1 MKKYLFF
8 LFAVFCAFICG
19 CSKESINAS
28 QNAQNTI
35 QQSELE
41 AEFAVILSKA
51 LYQEEGLRRFVKN
64 QALKEF
70 DKDYD
75 VFYPLLKDEIV
86 ENNES
91 FHMILSRY
99 DDKDILSDIEAN
111 CPLINILVPDWSW
124 IDAFSI
130 HTWDTDIQDISV
142 ILGTADSKHYVYT
155 NGKLECILDLCQ
167 IPGFASVIVNNN
179 DRVKMVETK
188 GANKQYLFIDD
199 EFNGALSSKTK
210 AEVQPI
216 RDHEYYD
223 RTFETVDYSNFMST
237 EDLKSKSGDKPIT
250 AYYMFANNSEACHRD
265 FLYYGMTNTIQAG
278 KLNSRVYEYITKFRF
293 ETLDCD
299 FLLETEDFIS
309 PGSYERYVYVQDGTL
324 LDRMCYNGNL
334 EIYFDIFIGNKDT
347 SVSYVRKMK
356 SVSFKEAFQLSKVHV
371 DFMHK
376 TWFSSRKWVYTV
388 DKNCFV
394 PKWIDVNLKLPK
406 WDLSN
411 QSSIMNIYVS
421 EFDNATT
428 ETYHKTIN
436 SSISLNFTTE
446 VETSIPSDQI
456 GNSTETGNIKVGYGD
471 TISNSTSID
480 VEVTTTNTTDDLG
493 MAQLYYHDPIIL
505 SSATLNGEN
514 GFRVKEISTG
524 FVRIIVLPR
533 YE

>member
-167 IPGFASVIVNNN
+167 IP
-179 DRVKMVETK
+179 
-188 GANKQYLFIDD
+188 L
-199 EFNGALSSKTK
+199 
-210 AEVQPI
+210 
-216 RDHEYYD
+216 
-223 RTFETVDYSNFMST
+223 
-237 EDLKSKSGDKPIT
+237 DL
-250 AYYMFANNSEACHRD
+250 H
-265 FLYYGMTNTIQAG
+265 
-278 KLNSRVYEYITKFRF
+278 
-293 ETLDCD
+293 
-299 FLLETEDFIS
+299 LL
-309 PGSYERYVYVQDGTL
+309 
-324 LDRMCYNGNL
+324 
-334 EIYFDIFIGNKDT
+334 
-347 SVSYVRKMK
+347 
-356 SVSFKEAFQLSKVHV
+356 
-371 DFMHK
+371 
-376 TWFSSRKWVYTV
+376 
-388 DKNCFV
+388 
-394 PKWIDVNLKLPK
+394 
-406 WDLSN
+406 
-411 QSSIMNIYVS
+411 
-421 EFDNATT
+421 
-428 ETYHKTIN
+428 
-436 SSISLNFTTE
+436 
-446 VETSIPSDQI
+446 
-456 GNSTETGNIKVGYGD
+456 
-471 TISNSTSID
+471 
-480 VEVTTTNTTDDLG
+480 
-493 MAQLYYHDPIIL
+493 
-505 SSATLNGEN
+505 
-514 GFRVKEISTG
+514 
-524 FVRIIVLPR
+524 
-533 YE
+533 